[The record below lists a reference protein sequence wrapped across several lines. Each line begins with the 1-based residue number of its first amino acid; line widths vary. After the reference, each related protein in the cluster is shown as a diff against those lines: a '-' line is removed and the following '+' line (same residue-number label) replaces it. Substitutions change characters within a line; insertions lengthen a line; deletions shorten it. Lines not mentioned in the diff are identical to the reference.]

1 MKLPSNLSKLETFS
15 SWPANYRFA
24 YAMVIVGIFVCLGF
38 FFFGNQPAEGKVL
51 LGLGFIV
58 CLVLGWFMPRG
69 PLMKKKKKLDALGGS
84 RILRL
89 SRLLWR

>member
-1 MKLPSNLSKLETFS
+1 MKLPSNLSNFETFG

-58 CLVLGWFMPRG
+58 CLVLGWFMPSWAIDEKEEKARR
-69 PLMKKKKKLDALGGS
+69 A
-84 RILRL
+84 
-89 SRLLWR
+89 WRK

>member
-24 YAMVIVGIFVCLGF
+24 YAMVIVGIFVCVGF

-58 CLVLGWFMPRG
+58 CLVLGWFMPAWAIDEKEEKAKR
-69 PLMKKKKKLDALGGS
+69 A
-84 RILRL
+84 
-89 SRLLWR
+89 WRK